1 MKNEI
6 FYAIY
11 GAYTDEYYFGYMDDF
26 NEGHPARV
34 EFDYDKIMSRHE
46 DLIGFYHTH
55 PNMSAYPSETDRET
69 MSGWTNMLGRPLLCL
84 IANNDEIIP
93 WIYDNEKEDF
103 FKASYVYLKNNKFI
117 LVGQD
122 RFIGKTRYLNDL
134 NNKISSIR
142 VF

>member
-1 MKNEI
+1 MNEI

-11 GAYTDEYYFGYMDDF
+11 GAYADGYYFGYLDDF

-55 PNMSAYPSETDRET
+55 PNMAAFPSSTDKET

-84 IANNDEIIP
+84 IDGKDGIIP
-93 WIYDNEKEDF
+93 WIYSNTLEKFYETL
-103 FKASYVYLKNNKFI
+103 SYKMIHKKQTFI
-117 LVGQD
+117 LVD
-122 RFIGKTRYLNDL
+122 NNISFEDL
-134 NNKISSIR
+134 ELIR
-142 VF
+142 AVRCQPF